1 MFFCFIFDADLV
13 VGHREGYPVSFFNV
27 PSYKDA
33 EKDSG
38 NHYIRIPR

>member
-27 PSYKDA
+27 PSHTGS
-33 EKDSG
+33 EKDFG